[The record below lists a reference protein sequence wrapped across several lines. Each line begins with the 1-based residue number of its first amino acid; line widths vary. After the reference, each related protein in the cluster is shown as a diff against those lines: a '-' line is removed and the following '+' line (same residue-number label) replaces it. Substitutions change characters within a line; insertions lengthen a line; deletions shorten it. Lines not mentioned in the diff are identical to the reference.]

1 MQVKFI
7 KNTGSHRMG
16 KVASYPDKIAEALIK
31 MKIAAPY
38 AGDLPAKNT
47 YNTRMMTAP
56 VPTVKLEVTGVGL
69 VDTGVPLASIVE
81 AAAATQTIEEATD
94 VLAETP
100 DLKTEDAPAVKDE
113 EPADEAATP
122 EDHKH
127 KGGKKK
133 KSGDNHK

>member
-38 AGDLPAKNT
+38 AGDLPAKNI
-47 YNTRMMTAP
+47 YNTRMMTAT
-56 VPTVKLEVTGVGL
+56 VPTVKLDVAGVGV
-69 VDTGVPLASIVE
+69 VDTGVPLSSI
-81 AAAATQTIEEATD
+81 IEEATD
-94 VLAETP
+94 VVTETP
-100 DLKTEDAPAVKDE
+100 DLKTEDAPAVKVE

-122 EDHKH
+122 KDHKN
-127 KGGKKK
+127 KGGKNK